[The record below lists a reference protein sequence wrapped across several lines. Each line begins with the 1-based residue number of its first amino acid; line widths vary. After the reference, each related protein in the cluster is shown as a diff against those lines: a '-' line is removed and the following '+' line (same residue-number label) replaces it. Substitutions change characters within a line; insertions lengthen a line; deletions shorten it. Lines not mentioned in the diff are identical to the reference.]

1 MTMHNADVPSADLT
15 TPANQAQVYK
25 TLLHQDNVTLQNADV
40 PSANLCHPPLTG
52 MCLPIVLLNKVILR
66 C

>member
-1 MTMHNADVPSADLT
+1 MTLHNADVSSADLT
-15 TPANQAQVYK
+15 IPANQAQVYK

-40 PSANLCHPPLTG
+40 PSGNLSHPPLTG
-52 MCLPIVLLNKVILR
+52 MCLPILLLNRVMLR